1 MPFLLDTNILSEL
14 RKGRRCDSNV
24 ARWAV
29 RERGEAHYISVLSL
43 GEIRKGIELLRSKS
57 PEHCDALEGWL
68 RKLRVDYASCT
79 VGITQEIA
87 DRWGEMC
94 SRRPLPVIDSLLA
107 ATAFELRLTLAT
119 RNTRDFAGLGISTV
133 DPFRES

>member
-29 RERGEAHYISVLSL
+29 RERGESHYISVLSL
-43 GEIRKGIELLRSKS
+43 GEIRKGIELLRGKS
-57 PEHCDALEGWL
+57 PEQCDALEGWL

>member
-29 RERGEAHYISVLSL
+29 RERGEAHYISVVSL

-57 PEHCDALEGWL
+57 PEQCDALEGWL